1 VNTKVT
7 PLGEALRAVV
17 RAGDHVHL
25 AYSQARPICAVTA
38 LVRAFAGTA
47 PGFTVSTGGLVSS
60 QAALVSQGLVTR
72 LIGSFIADNY
82 PNAAPNPVFQRA
94 IDSGEVA
101 LEETSLWTVFARVMA
116 GALGV
121 PFFPVRS
128 LAGSDL
134 ARQDWVA
141 EVADPFTGA
150 ATTVVRALTPDV
162 TIAHGVA
169 ADEDG
174 NVILSPPY
182 GETSWGSLA
191 ARRGVI
197 ATVERVLDR
206 ETVRRH
212 QSLVT
217 IPAHQVRAVCVL
229 PFGAHPY
236 GLYSPIPE
244 VSGYVEDEPFILEQR
259 RTCAD
264 PDAHQA
270 WVDSWVHGVGDH
282 DGYLARLGAD
292 RLAGLAGGAARAVW
306 GLGAGAAP
314 RGDEAGVEERMVLEA
329 ARIIERR
336 AHAGANLIMTGIG
349 FAHLAAWLA
358 HRRLADQGV
367 EARLLAEIGAYGYE
381 PAPGDPFI
389 FSQRNLPTCSWM
401 ADVAAV
407 LGSVLHAGTGRSVAA
422 LGAGAVDAA
431 GNTNSSRGPDGGY
444 LVGSGGANDIA
455 TSAGEVLVVV
465 KHGRSRLVP
474 EVPFVTCP
482 GHKVSTIVTTKAV
495 LSREPGSGE
504 FVLTAVRA
512 DDTGLDA
519 AVRDAVDG
527 CGWPLKVAPEVARFA
542 PVDTAELARLRA
554 FDPRHAFLP
563 VPPRRPENTAEGET
577 R

>member
-1 VNTKVT
+1 VTGTKVMAF
-7 PLGEALRAVV
+7 EDALDTLVSP
-17 RAGDHVHL
+17 GDHIHL
-25 AYSQARPICAVTA
+25 AYSQARPICAVTG
-38 LVRAFAGTA
+38 LVRRFAGTDPA
-47 PGFTVSTGGLVSS
+47 FTISTGGLVSS
-60 QAALVSQGLVTR
+60 QAALVSEGLVAR
-72 LIGSFIADNY
+72 LIGSFIGDNY

-94 IDSGEVA
+94 IDSGAVT
-101 LEETSLWTVFARVMA
+101 LEETSLWTVFARLMA

-134 ARQDWVA
+134 AAQDWVG
-141 EVADPFTGA
+141 EVVDPFIGA
-150 ATTVVRALTPDV
+150 TTTVVRALTPDV

-191 ARRGVI
+191 ARKGVI
-197 ATVERVLDR
+197 ATVERIVDR
-206 ETVRRH
+206 ATIRRH

-217 IPAHQVRAVCVL
+217 IPSHQVRAVCVL

-244 VSGYVEDEPFILEQR
+244 VSGYTEDEPFILEQR

-264 PDAHQA
+264 PEAHRGWIRA
-270 WVDSWVHGVGDH
+270 WVHGVTDH
-282 DGYLARLGAD
+282 ADYLRRLGTE
-292 RLAGLAGGAARAVW
+292 RLAGLAGGAASGVW
-306 GLGAGAAP
+306 TVSGEVPVSTAPAGI
-314 RGDEAGVEERMVLEA
+314 EERMVLEA
-329 ARIIERR
+329 ARLIEQRVR
-336 AHAGANLIMTGIG
+336 HAAATLIMTGIG

-358 HRRLADQGV
+358 NRRLADDGIL
-367 EARLLAEIGAYGYE
+367 APLMAEIGAYGYE
-381 PAPGDPFI
+381 PAAGDPFI
-389 FSQRNLPTCSWM
+389 FSQRNLPTCTWM
-401 ADVAAV
+401 ADVATV
-407 LGSVLHAGTGRSVAA
+407 LGSVVHAGTGATIAA
-422 LGAGAVDAA
+422 LGAGAIDAA
-431 GNTNSSRGPDGGY
+431 GNMNSSRGPDGGY

-455 TSAGEVLVVV
+455 TSAGDVLVVV

-482 GHKVSTIVTTKAV
+482 GARVSTIVTTKAV
-495 LSREPGSGE
+495 LHRDRGSSE

-512 DDTGLDA
+512 DDGEVEA

-527 CGWPLKVAPEVARFA
+527 CGWPLKVATEVTAFA
-542 PVDTAELARLRA
+542 PVDDGQLARLRA

-563 VPPRRPENTAEGET
+563 AAEP
-577 R
+577 